1 MARPGHGWSG
11 AAAAKRGSAEEEE
24 GEDPLDAR
32 IARSGCLE
40 QHRQLQECMAERRDW
55 RHCQEQVRA
64 FGACMARRQQQRQR
78 GTGPAQPPD

>member
-1 MARPGHGWSG
+1 MARPGHAWSRP
-11 AAAAKRGSAEEEE
+11 AERGEEEEE

-55 RHCQEQVRA
+55 RRCQEEVRA
-64 FGACMARRQQQRQR
+64 FGACMARRQQPQR
-78 GTGPAQPPD
+78 P

>member
-1 MARPGHGWSG
+1 CTSAGLQGPTWTCGWT
-11 AAAAKRGSAEEEE
+11 AEEEE

-64 FGACMARRQQQRQR
+64 FGACMAQQQRQR

>member
-1 MARPGHGWSG
+1 MAKPGHGWSR
-11 AAAAKRGSAEEEE
+11 AAAGQGEAEQGE
-24 GEDPLDAR
+24 EDPLDAR

-64 FGACMARRQQQRQR
+64 FGACMARRQQRQR
-78 GTGPAQPPD
+78 GPGPAQPPD

>member
-1 MARPGHGWSG
+1 
-11 AAAAKRGSAEEEE
+11 GSTQIPKPQDQSSISIE

-64 FGACMARRQQQRQR
+64 FGACMARRQQRQR
-78 GTGPAQPPD
+78 GPGPAQLPD